1 MVVCIYQQIKTMD
14 MPNSEMVSSE
24 VGNYI
29 FKDEERTACSGIG
42 GSTSDGVHLG
52 KVKPIPCLC
61 TAALS
66 L

>member
-1 MVVCIYQQIKTMD
+1 MD